1 MVFQRSARLYCRK
14 NVGKK
19 LQVEKIGKKPKSS
32 EDYVKSRVTSDS
44 MLPCIFV
51 LHRFQSA
58 LKHSWLAST
67 ENIVNSS
74 ANGKKIN

>member
-1 MVFQRSARLYCRK
+1 MLSQRSARLYCRK
-14 NVGKK
+14 KVAKK
-19 LQVEKIGKKPKSS
+19 LQVEKIGKKTKSS
-32 EDYVKSRVTSDS
+32 EDYVKSTVTWNF
-44 MLPCIFV
+44 MLTYIFA
-51 LHRFQSA
+51 LQRFNSA